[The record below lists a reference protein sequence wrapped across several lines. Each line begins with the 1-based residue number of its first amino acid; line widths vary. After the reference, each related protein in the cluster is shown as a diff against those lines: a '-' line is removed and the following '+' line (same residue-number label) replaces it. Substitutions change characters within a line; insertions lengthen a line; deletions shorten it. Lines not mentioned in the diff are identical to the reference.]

1 MHSRTL
7 LIGRASGWINLRLS
21 ARVLWVNVALLLLA
35 TVLALFALC
44 YGTLRISP
52 GQVWQA
58 LLGDG
63 PAGFQTVVNQWR
75 APRVVMALVLGAGL
89 GVSGAIFQSAIR
101 NPLGS
106 PDVVGFN
113 AGAFTGALIVII
125 LLNGSYYQI
134 AGGALLGGIAAAA
147 LVYLLAWRQGI
158 VGFRL
163 IIVGI
168 GIGAVLSALNSWL
181 IISASL
187 ESAMSAALW
196 GAGSLNGI
204 TWSKGQPAL
213 VLVPLTI
220 VATLLLG
227 RRLQLMEMGDDSARA
242 LGINAESSRLWLML
256 GGIILTAVATATAGP
271 IAFIALAAPQIARRM
286 TAANAMPLFSAA
298 TTGAVLLLLA
308 DVIAQHAFNGIQLPV
323 GAVTVSIGGLYLI
336 WLLIRESRRS

>member
-1 MHSRTL
+1 MHSKTL
-7 LIGRASGWINLRLS
+7 LIGRVDSWLNLRLAS
-21 ARVLWVNVALLLLA
+21 RVLWVNLTLLLLA
-35 TVLALFALC
+35 ALLALFALC
-44 YGTLRISP
+44 YGTLSISP

-58 LLGDG
+58 LQGEG
-63 PAGFQTVVNQWR
+63 PRGFITVIGQWR
-75 APRVVMALVLGAGL
+75 APRAVMAVVLGAGL

-113 AGAFTGALIVII
+113 TGAFTGALVVII
-125 LLNGSYYQI
+125 GFSGSYYQI
-134 AGGALLGGIAAAA
+134 AAGALIGGIGAAA

-168 GIGAVLSALNSWL
+168 GVGAVLSALNTWL
-181 IISASL
+181 IVSASL

-204 TWSKGQPAL
+204 TWAKGQPAL
-213 VLVPLTI
+213 LLVPLTI
-220 VATLLLG
+220 LIALLLS

-242 LGINAESSRLWLML
+242 LGVNAESSRLWLML
-256 GGIILTAVATATAGP
+256 CGIILTAIATASAGP
-271 IAFIALAAPQIARRM
+271 IAFISLAAPQIARRL
-286 TAANAMPLFSAA
+286 TGANAVPLFSAA
-298 TTGAVLLLLA
+298 TTGALLLLAA

-336 WLLIRESRRS
+336 WLLIRESRR

>member
-1 MHSRTL
+1 MHSKTL
-7 LIGRASGWINLRLS
+7 LIGRADGWFNLRLAS
-21 ARVLWVNVALLLLA
+21 RVLWVNLTLIILAAL
-35 TVLALFALC
+35 LALFALC
-44 YGTLRISP
+44 YGTLSISP

-58 LLGDG
+58 LQGEG
-63 PAGFQTVVNQWR
+63 QRGFITVIAQWR
-75 APRVVMALVLGAGL
+75 APRAVMALVLGAGL

-113 AGAFTGALIVII
+113 TGAFTGALVMII
-125 LLNGSYYQI
+125 GFGGSYYQI
-134 AGGALLGGIAAAA
+134 AAGALVGGIGSAA

-168 GIGAVLSALNSWL
+168 GVGAVLSALNTWL
-181 IISASL
+181 IVSASL

-204 TWSKGQPAL
+204 TWAKGQPAL
-213 VLVPLTI
+213 LLVPLTI
-220 VATLLLG
+220 GVALLLS

-242 LGINAESSRLWLML
+242 LGVNAESSRLWLML
-256 GGIILTAVATATAGP
+256 CGIILTAIATASAGP
-271 IAFIALAAPQIARRM
+271 IAFIALAAPQIARRL
-286 TAANAMPLFSAA
+286 TGANAVPLFSAA
-298 TTGAVLLLLA
+298 TTGALLLLTA

-323 GAVTVSIGGLYLI
+323 GAVTVSIGGVYLI
-336 WLLIRESRRS
+336 WLLIRESRR

>member
-1 MHSRTL
+1 MPTRTL
-7 LIGRASGWINLRLS
+7 LIGRADGRINWRLKSRVLWINLLIM
-21 ARVLWVNVALLLLA
+21 ALAVL
-35 TVLALFALC
+35 LALFALC
-44 YGTLRISP
+44 YGTLRIAP

-58 LLGDG
+58 LQGDG
-63 PAGFQTVVNQWR
+63 PRGFITVITQWR

-113 AGAFTGALIVII
+113 TGAFTGALTVII
-125 LLNGSYYQI
+125 LFNGSDYQI
-134 AGGALLGGIAAAA
+134 AGGALAGGIVAAA

-204 TWSKGQPAL
+204 TWEKGQPAL
-213 VLVPLTI
+213 LLIPPTIIAVLLT
-220 VATLLLG
+220 G
-227 RRLQLMEMGDDSARA
+227 RRLQFMEMGDDSARA
-242 LGINAESSRLWLML
+242 LGIHVESSRIGLML
-256 GGIILTAVATATAGP
+256 GGIILTAAATASAGP
-271 IAFIALAAPQIARRM
+271 IAFIALAAPQIARRI
-286 TAANAMPLFSAA
+286 TASSAVPLFSAA
-298 TTGAVLLLLA
+298 TVGALLLLSA
-308 DVIAQHAFNGIQLPV
+308 DVVAQHAFSGIQLPV
-323 GAVTVSIGGLYLI
+323 GAVTISIGGLYLI
-336 WLLIRESRRS
+336 GLLIRGSRRL